1 MSFIHLAAIV
11 YCTVVTIAID
21 VL

>member
-11 YCTVVTIAID
+11 NCTVVTIAID